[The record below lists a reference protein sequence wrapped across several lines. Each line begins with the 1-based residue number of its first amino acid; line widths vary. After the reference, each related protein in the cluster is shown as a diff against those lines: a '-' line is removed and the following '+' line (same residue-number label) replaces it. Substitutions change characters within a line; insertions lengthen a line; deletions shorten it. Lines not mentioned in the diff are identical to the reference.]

1 MRTTSTIGLGL
12 SCLLALIAAGLPRV
26 SRAVDDPAT
35 PLEDYPAEI
44 DRLFLGLDAV
54 DGDTRDAAARRLE
67 TLAGQSA
74 WQSILAQRAHAAL
87 QSLETSYELRLRLKQ
102 LLARIQSR
110 DSPTPGPIDV
120 ESGKLVPSAAE
131 VDRLIARLDDDSPAV
146 RVAAT
151 ERLTALARLPSA
163 NGIVLARLASIVD
176 VPCDAP
182 GLARQRQRLWNVA
195 HCAWLASDP
204 ATWRLP
210 EVTDEEIDSWVGA
223 LAAPGAPPTVSAA
236 AAQASARR
244 QLVDLMA
251 RDECVA
257 RVRQALARRLS
268 DRQLDVDAADRLKEV
283 DDWARPALVAEY
295 WQGPEH
301 LGIQN
306 LKVGVPNLSEGAERP
321 SLFDRSDDATA
332 HCVSGNS
339 LSPGD
344 YPVGVFFPHPRDS
357 GAQFHLVNL
366 PTPRHRLAY
375 NCDVERPA
383 AERLTKITERT
394 LNWMISRGQP
404 LSLGE
409 LSMLEGLDAEAV
421 SRFAGKYF
429 LKVDDSLYDDGM
441 QSRLVGQLSRHQNLC
456 CLLARVGTPTAVP
469 GIVAAIEAGRFL
481 PAKAEAPY
489 HWAWLAALA
498 IANREP
504 WPESDEWLASLVA
517 RTEPL
522 VYRPATPEAAAGA
535 DEREPAQA
543 AAPTADA
550 EAPAA
555 RGDTREVR
563 APGALWRDAYADRTP
578 DIGACAAGMLLVRH
592 RLPPTAFGLDSTAF
606 PPFTSFGISGYWFR
620 DAAGRD
626 KVISWWHEQRRAADL
641 SSPVLPSVALD
652 R

>member
-1 MRTTSTIGLGL
+1 MRTSSTIGLGL
-12 SCLLALIAAGLPRV
+12 AAMLALIVAVVPRDC
-26 SRAVDDPAT
+26 RAEDDPAL
-35 PLEDYPAEI
+35 PVEKNPAEI
-44 DRLFLGLDAV
+44 DRLFIALDAV
-54 DGDTRDAAARRLE
+54 DGDTRAAAAQRLE
-67 TLAGQSA
+67 DLAGQPA
-74 WQSILAQRAHAAL
+74 WQSVLAERARAAL
-87 QSLETSYELRLRLKQ
+87 QSVETSYELRLRLKMI
-102 LLARIQSR
+102 LARMR
-110 DSPTPGPIDV
+110 ADSLPANHVAIAQPIERTPN
-120 ESGKLVPSAAE
+120 AAE
-131 VDRLIARLDDDSPAV
+131 IDLLIAQLDDNSPAV
-146 RVAAT
+146 RASAA
-151 ERLTALARLPSA
+151 ERLTVLAWLPSA
-163 NGIVLARLASIVD
+163 NGIVLARLTKIVD
-176 VPCDAP
+176 EPCDAP

-195 HCAWLASDP
+195 HSAWLTSDP

-210 EVTDEEIDSWVGA
+210 DVTDAQISAWVST
-223 LAAPGAPPTVSAA
+223 LAKAGAPQSVAAA

-257 RVRQALARRLS
+257 RVRQALAIRLS
-268 DRQLDVDAADRLKEV
+268 DPQLDVDAADRLKEI

-301 LGIQN
+301 LGIQH
-306 LKVGVPNLSEGAERP
+306 LLIGVPNLSEGAERP
-321 SLFDRSDDATA
+321 SLFDRSDHATA

-357 GAQFHLVNL
+357 GAQFHLVDL

-383 AERLTKITERT
+383 AIRWAEITERT
-394 LNWMISRGQP
+394 LGWMIARGQP

-421 SRFAGKYF
+421 SRFAGRY
-429 LKVDDSLYDDGM
+429 LRKVDDSLYDDGM

-456 CLLARVGTPTAVP
+456 CLLARVGTPAAVP

-481 PAKAEAPY
+481 PPKAEAPY

-504 WPESDEWLASLVA
+504 WPESDEWLAGLVA
-517 RTEPL
+517 RTDPL
-522 VYRPATPEAAAGA
+522 VYRPAASESAADANDREAAPAA
-535 DEREPAQA
+535 DVE
-543 AAPTADA
+543 T
-550 EAPAA
+550 PAA
-555 RGDTREVR
+555 RGDVREVR
-563 APGALWRDAYADRTP
+563 APGALWRDAYAERTP
-578 DIGACAAGMLLVRH
+578 DVGACAAGMLLVRH
-592 RLPPTAFGLDSTAF
+592 RLPPSAFGLDSTAF

-626 KVISWWHEQRRAADL
+626 KVLSWWQEQRRAADL
-641 SSPVLPSVALD
+641 RSPALPSVALD